1 VLENSIY
8 AIKQEFCMVT
18 KIPRIVILPG
28 DGIGVEVMEC
38 ALCVID
44 AVYRI
49 TKVELD
55 LVHMQAGAGTYLK
68 TGDALPDDVIETI
81 KKSDAV
87 LLGAMGLPDVRYPDG
102 TEIIPQID
110 LRMILS
116 LYAGVR
122 PIRLLPGA
130 FTPLKDVRAREL
142 DFVIVRESTEGLFA
156 RMHEGKIEDNKIAE
170 DRLIITRK
178 TSERLFDYSFKLA
191 RHRKSMGHLG
201 KVTCVDKANVFKS
214 MAFFRNIFEE
224 RAKAFPDILT
234 DKQYVDAAALNF
246 VKNPWDFDV
255 VVTENMFGDILS
267 DLGAGLVGG
276 MGMAPSADIG
286 DTTAVFQPSHGTA
299 PDIMGTGKS
308 NPTGM
313 ILSVVL
319 LLKWLTSKGWSND
332 YFKAA
337 SLLDEAVCI
346 AYADGKLV
354 PYEAGGNAGTK
365 EILDRIL
372 GNL

>member
-1 VLENSIY
+1 MS
-8 AIKQEFCMVT
+8 T
-18 KIPRIVILPG
+18 KIPRIIILPG
-28 DGIGVEVMEC
+28 DGIGGEVMEC
-38 ALCVID
+38 ALSIID
-44 AVYRI
+44 SIYR
-49 TKVELD
+49 TTRAELD
-55 LVHMQAGAGTYLK
+55 LVHLQAGAGTYLE
-68 TGDALPDDVIETI
+68 TGDALPDNVIEAI
-81 KKSDAV
+81 KLSDGV

-110 LRMILS
+110 LRMILD

-130 FTPLKDVRAREL
+130 FTPLKDKRAREL

-156 RMHEGKIEDNKIAE
+156 KMHEGKIEDDKSAE

-178 TSERLFDYSFKLA
+178 TSERLFDYAFELA

-246 VKNPWDFDV
+246 VRNPWDFDV

-267 DLGAGLVGG
+267 DLGAGLIGG

-286 DTTAVFQPSHGTA
+286 DNIAVFQPSHGTA
-299 PDIMGTGKS
+299 PDIMGKGKS

-319 LLKWLTSKGWSND
+319 LLKWLAAQGWSDN

-337 SLLDEAVCI
+337 NLLDQAVCR

-365 EILDRIL
+365 DILNRVL
-372 GNL
+372 NYL